1 MKKLIF
7 LAIFAFAAWY
17 GWNHRQELFQR
28 KTSHQAVIENHS
40 GSDIQRVRLK
50 VDGQTLV
57 KETLADGET
66 ATLPFRVNR
75 DSGFDLVWTV
85 RGQDQSWSGGMVPA
99 GPMAQR
105 HIFTIGEGSE
115 VLYRAENR

>member
-1 MKKLIF
+1 MKKLLF
-7 LAIFAFAAWY
+7 LAIFVFVAWY

-28 KTSHQAVIENHS
+28 KTSHEAVIENRS
-40 GSDIQRVRLK
+40 GAQIDRIRLK

-57 KETLADGET
+57 KETLADGED
-66 ATLPFRVNR
+66 AHLPFRVNR
-75 DSGFDLVWTV
+75 DSGFDLVWTA

-105 HIFTIGEGSE
+105 HVFTIGEGAE
-115 VLYRAENR
+115 VTYRAENR

>member
-1 MKKLIF
+1 MKKLVLLI
-7 LAIFAFAAWY
+7 IFAFVAWY
-17 GWNHRQELFQR
+17 GWNHRHELLQR
-28 KTSHQAVIENHS
+28 HTSHEAVIENAS
-40 GSDIQRVRLK
+40 GSEIDRVRLT

-57 KETLADGET
+57 KETLADGDT
-66 ATLPFRVNR
+66 ARLPFRVNR
-75 DSGFDLVWTV
+75 DSGFELVWTV

-115 VLYRAENR
+115 VTYRAENR